1 MCAIYICHFKN
12 IYKTIKRKV
21 ERYQVITNRFSF
33 WHTSGTERYSNL
45 FLYFSLP
52 IYYSSFKHGQFDV
65 LVNLFL
71 FLSLDLLPVTCF
83 IFCILFCNPANSL
96 LDLAPKIF
104 HAIHYP
110 TTAQLQGQRKAPQ
123 TTEDWIKYFLQNFS
137 DLAGIWCSTW
147 YLLSSQRTD
156 LQLLLNSIFMEKSD
170 I

>member
-1 MCAIYICHFKN
+1 MHHFL
-12 IYKTIKRKV
+12 
-21 ERYQVITNRFSF
+21 RYWSLGLPYMF
-33 WHTSGTERYSNL
+33 WGDHNL
-45 FLYFSLP
+45 AHIISHY
-52 IYYSSFKHGQFDV
+52 
-65 LVNLFL
+65 LVATFL

-137 DLAGIWCSTW
+137 HLAGI
-147 YLLSSQRTD
+147 
-156 LQLLLNSIFMEKSD
+156 
-170 I
+170 